1 MRRRVKVHLA
11 RVDES
16 YRLHRGRGTVMWSLL
31 LLGTALAAAQAPPE
45 PEAAQPVTVN
55 APLLPAEASKPAE
68 TPAAATPAPPAE
80 RWPLMKALQGTWPGW
95 LLDGN

>member
-16 YRLHRGRGTVMWSLL
+16 YRLHRGRGIAMWSLL
-31 LLGTALAAAQAPPE
+31 LLGTALAAAQAPAE

-68 TPAAATPAPPAE
+68 TPGAPTLPPTQ
-80 RWPLMKALQGTWPGW
+80 RWPLLNALHGTRPRW
-95 LLDGN
+95 LPHG